1 MLQILITGQR
11 GILMNKS
18 LVVITGASSGIG
30 ASMAAVFSHAGYPVC
45 LLSRNQAAMEKFNLP
60 NSLCLSVDV
69 TELEAFK
76 KAIDLAED
84 KFGPVDLLCNNAG
97 FVKAGDFVDVAHEM
111 NETMIN
117 VNIKGVINGLEIVLS
132 RMREQK
138 GETIINTSSVA
149 DRNARLNFAVYA
161 ATKAAV
167 KSITESLRMANA
179 KYGIRICN
187 LAPAKIRTPMLISS
201 TLPASEVVEPIDVA
215 RVALWIYEQPQGI
228 CIRDLVIAPT
238 SYEP

>member
-1 MLQILITGQR
+1 
-11 GILMNKS
+11 MNKS

-30 ASMAAVFSHAGYPVC
+30 AAMATVFSSMGYPVC
-45 LLSRNQAAMEKFNLP
+45 LLSRNQADMEKLNLP

-69 TELEAFK
+69 TDLAAFK
-76 KAIDLAED
+76 KAIDLAEN

-97 FVKAGDFVDVAHEM
+97 FVKAGDFDEIAHEM
-111 NETMIN
+111 NETMVN

-132 RMREQK
+132 RMRERK
-138 GETIINTSSVA
+138 SGTIINTSSVA
-149 DRNARLNFAVYA
+149 DRNARPNLAVYA

-167 KSITESLRMANA
+167 KSLTESLRMANA

-187 LAPAKIRTPMLISS
+187 LAPAKIRTPMLISG
-201 TLPASEVVEPIDVA
+201 TYPANEVVEPIDVA
-215 RVALWIYEQPQGI
+215 RAALWMYEQSQTI

>member
-1 MLQILITGQR
+1 
-11 GILMNKS
+11 MNKP

-30 ASMAAVFSHAGYPVC
+30 NAMAKAFSHAGYPTC
-45 LLSRNQAAMEKFNLP
+45 LLARNLNSMEKLNLP

-69 TELEAFK
+69 TDSIAFK
-76 KAIDLAED
+76 EAIQKAED
-84 KFGPVDLLCNNAG
+84 KFGAIDLLCNNAG
-97 FVKAGDFVDVAHEM
+97 FIKAGDFVDIGHEI
-111 NETMIN
+111 NENMVN
-117 VNIKGVINGLEIVLS
+117 VNLKGVINGIEIVLS
-132 RMREQK
+132 RMRERK
-138 GETIINTSSVA
+138 LGTIINTSSIA
-149 DRNARLNFAVYA
+149 DRNARPNLAVYA

-167 KSITESLRMANA
+167 KSLTESLRVANA

-201 TLPASEVVEPIDVA
+201 TLPANEVVEPDDVA
-215 RVALWIYEQPQGI
+215 RAALWMYEQPQTI